1 MSRYIRSISGYNDP
15 VNVKWRVDIN
25 QTIAEGDLVQI
36 DATSRYIE
44 AAVPAS
50 TTLVGIAMEAITT
63 GGTVTAADAIKVIP
77 LTGAVFRMKYTGVTK
92 TTLADTDLLT
102 TLFDIDNGTTID
114 LDDTTGGMCSI
125 VGYNNTNATADIIF
139 AAANVVK
146 I

>member
-15 VNVKWRVDIN
+15 VNVKWRVGAS

-36 DATSRYIE
+36 DATSRYIV

-50 TTLVGIAMEAITT
+50 TTLVGVAMEAITT
-63 GGTVTAADAIKVIP
+63 TGTVTAADAIKVIP
-77 LTGAVFRMKYTGVTK
+77 LTGVVIRMKYTGVTK

-125 VGYNNTNATADIIF
+125 VGYNNTNATADIVF